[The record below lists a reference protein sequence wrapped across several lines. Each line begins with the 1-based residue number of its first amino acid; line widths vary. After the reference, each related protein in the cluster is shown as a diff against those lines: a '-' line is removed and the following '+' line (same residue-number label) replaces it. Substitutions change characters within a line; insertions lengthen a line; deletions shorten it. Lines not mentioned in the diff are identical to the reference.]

1 MYLQRTALMSNGYA
15 FFAEFEGKL
24 TDAFTG
30 PPQGGLESPSC
41 QGFNQAFKP
50 LGEIRMMYGYVFP
63 ASSGFTDPINGNFA
77 GMIQLIQA

>member
-1 MYLQRTALMSNGYA
+1 MSNGYT

-24 TDAFTG
+24 ADAFTG
-30 PPQGGLESPSC
+30 SPQSGLGVPSC

-50 LGEIRMMYGYVFP
+50 LGKIRMMYGYVFP
-63 ASSGFTDPINGNFA
+63 ASSGFTDSINGNFA